1 VWVVLGSSGAAA
13 NFCTERGTPLTR
25 TAQSAEYKQVTV
37 LGPNPSVVE
46 LAQTIT
52 ERASGTP
59 FFAEDIVR
67 ELADRGVSQEN
78 PGSYVSTA
86 EAADV
91 SVPATLQATIAARI
105 DRLGALATSLSFE
118 GHMEWAEA
126 MS

>member
-1 VWVVLGSSGAAA
+1 
-13 NFCTERGTPLTR
+13 
-25 TAQSAEYKQVTV
+25 VTV
-37 LGPNPSVVE
+37 LFAASVVE

-67 ELADRGVSQEN
+67 ELADRGVSQGN

-91 SVPATLQATIAARI
+91 RVPATFQATIAARI
-105 DRLGALATSLSFE
+105 DRFGALATSLSFE